1 MTDAFTFKCE
11 FFTVIQHL
19 YLFSY
24 REGLVPMGASL
35 ASSLEWK
42 LSPALDIITPTGM
55 GAETDKSDYVYVNS
69 CVGLQTGS

>member
-1 MTDAFTFKCE
+1 
-11 FFTVIQHL
+11 
-19 YLFSY
+19 
-24 REGLVPMGASL
+24 MGASL

-55 GAETDKSDYVYVNS
+55 GAETDKSDHVYVNS